1 MPFIERYVTLCTI
14 GRAQTSTMIRS
25 RCVLT
30 AVSTHT
36 KGADIKINLA
46 INILGHT
53 FVIGLGA
60 EMQKDVPETE
70 HTHLESTVSSPMGFM
85 RNDDEEDTE

>member
-1 MPFIERYVTLCTI
+1 MPFIERYVSLPMTS
-14 GRAQTSTMIRS
+14 RAPIADMTHSI
-25 RCVLT
+25 CALT

-46 INILGHT
+46 INFLGHT

-60 EMQKDVPETE
+60 EMQKDVPETK